1 MPLDRS
7 DYVVPHR
14 FSFNVNYEMELLENF
29 PTKFSLSGFAQ
40 EGLPYSYTMGT
51 NTSTTAFEPYTN
63 TINRT
68 LAYIPNGPS
77 DPFIS
82 PSSNAAAVTALNNYI
97 ASNDRLSD
105 YRGQIAPRNIAT
117 DDWASRVDFKVSQAI
132 PGFAEGHKAEAFV
145 VIQNLGNL
153 LNSDWGI
160 VREHSF
166 PALANLYTVS
176 GLDSQGR
183 YIISGAQTNPD
194 ADTIN
199 VDASLWQVRLG
210 ARYDF

>member
-1 MPLDRS
+1 MILSFDPSITGKRECAVRMANATIDSTGEPLF
-7 DYVVPHR
+7 V
-14 FSFNVNYEMELLENF
+14 
-29 PTKFSLSGFAQ
+29 
-40 EGLPYSYTMGT
+40 GT
-51 NTSTTAFEPYTN
+51 FYHHL
-63 TINRT
+63 T
-68 LAYIPNGPS
+68 LDAG
-77 DPFIS
+77 
-82 PSSNAAAVTALNNYI
+82 
-97 ASNDRLSD
+97 RL
-105 YRGQIAPRNIAT
+105 RMKLK
-117 DDWASRVDFKVSQAI
+117 RV
-132 PGFAEGHKAEAFV
+132 
-145 VIQNLGNL
+145 NL